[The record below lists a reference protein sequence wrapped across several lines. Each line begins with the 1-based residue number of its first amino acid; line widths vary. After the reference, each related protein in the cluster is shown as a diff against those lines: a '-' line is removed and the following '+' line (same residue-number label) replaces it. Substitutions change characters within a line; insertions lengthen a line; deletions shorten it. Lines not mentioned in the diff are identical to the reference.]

1 MKDVVVVDINKDLQW
16 LADARPLMNPPE
28 GITAFIPGDH
38 LKNPCLPA
46 SQWRTYPAPPAYR
59 LGRQFEDCIEQLLQ
73 YSNNIQRQQ
82 RNLIINSASRTLG
95 ELDCL
100 YENTNGECVHLELA
114 IKFYLCNAPFNIAS
128 AGLSDFIGPGG
139 KDRLDKKWLRLL
151 QHQLPIS
158 CTPEALAAIH
168 AAGFSAP
175 AKHELLLT
183 GLLFYPYQ
191 DWQTCL
197 PAIKSLNPQHNRGWW
212 LFQHQID
219 QLLKESDVSFLI
231 LPRWHW
237 IGGLYHYESPTPLT
251 HQELAEYVLKDTEP
265 KMVAIIKWGLGAQ
278 HKRHPHWEELC
289 RGFIVHNDWPAIHSD
304 STPHSNE
311 KR

>member
-1 MKDVVVVDINKDLQW
+1 MKDAVVVDINKDLQW
-16 LADARPLMNPPE
+16 LVDARPLINLPD

-38 LKNPCLPA
+38 LKSPCPLA
-46 SQWRTYPAPPAYR
+46 SQWRRYPAPPAYR
-59 LGRQFEDCIEQLLQ
+59 LGRQFEDCIERLLQ

-82 RNLIINSASRTLG
+82 RNLIIKGESRTLG

-100 YENTNGECVHLELA
+100 YESTNGECIHLELA
-114 IKFYLCNAPFNIAS
+114 IKFYLCNVSLNAPFAE
-128 AGLSDFIGPGG
+128 LSDFIGPGG

-151 QHQLPIS
+151 QHQLQIS
-158 CTPEALAAIH
+158 STPEALAAIH

-175 AKHELLLT
+175 TKRELLLT

-219 QLLKESDVSFLI
+219 QLLNEGDISFLI

-251 HQELAEYVLKDTEP
+251 HQALADIISQGSEAN
-265 KMVAIIKWGLGAQ
+265 MIAIITWDNERQ
-278 HKRHPHWEELC
+278 HWKELS
-289 RGFIVHNDWPAIHSD
+289 RGFIVPNNWPEI
-304 STPHSNE
+304 N
-311 KR
+311 